1 LKARALLRENELIP
15 EVSSDHVRFILRIS
29 WRKAGRMLPG
39 TRRQPSL
46 WGFANFVFDR
56 GADQLYKDGE
66 RLHLQGKPLLLLR
79 ILLEQSGNLVT
90 REDLRQRLW
99 PDEQSLESMPA

>member
-1 LKARALLRENELIP
+1 
-15 EVSSDHVRFILRIS
+15 
-29 WRKAGRMLPG
+29 MLPG